1 MFEDVIKQ
9 KASDIMCALS
19 KAGENVNLY
28 QLMFNPKLSHWV
40 KTYLTA
46 EVDWWVYEEESFRL
60 ANARF
65 NMKDPKLAAFLS
77 QYNELLKKN
86 AVFSLGILSPL
97 VLDSIK
103 VQLNVLCRPRTA
115 LQWFVFRWEQSK
127 PYHEIVKTLN
137 YISEYAYLIDGF
149 QQYVQDNNV
158 IANENDLISCHQFGK
173 IIREVDNQ
181 YLADLSP
188 EDFIHLL
195 SPLFEFFNKSSISSD
210 TAKIPVAAV
219 ILFLDDKEMSIIAS
233 RLENLYKM
241 GEVQSVS
248 KKYLLGFIYKTLY
261 ELDNLYG
268 ESDDLVTNI
277 SNEIQ
282 HAINAPSEFSITNFK
297 LSELDLSAELAA
309 VTPNN
314 DTDTIDFEEQ
324 AIASPDEPTLS
335 IEEETLTEEEMA
347 TLPEEENNISENTI
361 NTNFDSSISD
371 IGSDELDNSIN
382 SFDASNDI
390 VSNYDISIIEEAIRD
405 DSPELKDII
414 SKLKD

>member
-9 KASDIMCALS
+9 KASDIMCVLS
-19 KAGENVNLY
+19 KSGENVNLY

-137 YISEYAYLIDGF
+137 YLSEYAYLIDGF

-158 IANENDLISCHQFGK
+158 ITKENDLISCHQFSK

-195 SPLFEFFNKSSISSD
+195 SPLFEFFNKNSISSD

-282 HAINAPSEFSITNFK
+282 HAINAPSEFSISNFK
-297 LSELDLSAELAA
+297 LPEVDLSAESAA
-309 VTPNN
+309 MNPTEA
-314 DTDTIDFEEQ
+314 TEYT
-324 AIASPDEPTLS
+324 SYDEP
-335 IEEETLTEEEMA
+335 IIAIDEA
-347 TLPEEENNISENTI
+347 PLPEEIENIISDEENNYLENTI
-361 NTNFDSSISD
+361 NTDFNSSISD
-371 IGSDELDNSIN
+371 ISSDEFDKSNI
-382 SFDASNDI
+382 SFDASNEKI
-390 VSNYDISIIEEAIRD
+390 NNYDISIIEEAIRD
-405 DSPELKDII
+405 DSSELKDII

>member
-65 NMKDPKLAAFLS
+65 NMKDPKLSAFIS

-86 AVFSLGILSPL
+86 AVFSLGILSSL

-127 PYHEIVKTLN
+127 PYHEVVKTLN

-158 IANENDLISCHQFGK
+158 ITNENDLISCHQFNK

-210 TAKIPVAAV
+210 TAKIPVAAL

-282 HAINAPSEFSITNFK
+282 HAINAPSEFSISNFK
-297 LSELDLSAELAA
+297 LPEVDLSAELAA
-309 VTPNN
+309 MNPLEETEEHPY
-314 DTDTIDFEEQ
+314 FEPS
-324 AIASPDEPTLS
+324 IS
-335 IEEETLTEEEMA
+335 IEEETLPEEEMA
-347 TLPEEENNISENTI
+347 TLPEEENNFLDNTI
-361 NTNFDSSISD
+361 NTNFNPSISD
-371 IGSDELDNSIN
+371 IGSNELDKSI
-382 SFDASNDI
+382 SDFDASSDI
-390 VSNYDISIIEEAIRD
+390 ISNYDISIIEEAIRD
-405 DSPELKDII
+405 DSSELKDII